1 VRVLN
6 AEPGG
11 RTRAQPVGVDR
22 TTACFARPELA
33 VLESLDGTVDFGK
46 AGVDVLEDGAVAVHE
61 AEIGVGRSF
70 IDILQLDHRVGRRWT
85 VAVFERDTY
94 LLQACPLL
102 LEEGPRLVT
111 LQ

>member
-6 AEPGG
+6 AEPGRG
-11 RTRAQPVGVDR
+11 TRAQPVGVDR
-22 TTACFARPELA
+22 TTACFARPEVA
-33 VLESLDGTVDFGK
+33 VLESFDGTVDVLE
-46 AGVDVLEDGAVAVHE
+46 AGVDVLEDGAVAVHQ

-70 IDILQLDHRVGRRWT
+70 VDVLQLDHRVGRRWT
-85 VAVFERDTY
+85 VAVLERDAY

-111 LQ
+111 LE